1 MADGIDDFAAKLSC
15 TWNCHF
21 TSNCLTV
28 SKLGFLV
35 SALWL
40 LFLYMSN
47 LLVYRFQSNPVY
59 VICNACLAI
68 PLLSVFYSLFMLDQ
82 TSGIQVK
89 ISLSLGCLITM
100 VTFPIAYVVLSCYHS
115 ASILFNLLDSFDIY

>member
-1 MADGIDDFAAKLSC
+1 
-15 TWNCHF
+15 
-21 TSNCLTV
+21 
-28 SKLGFLV
+28 
-35 SALWL
+35 
-40 LFLYMSN
+40 MSN